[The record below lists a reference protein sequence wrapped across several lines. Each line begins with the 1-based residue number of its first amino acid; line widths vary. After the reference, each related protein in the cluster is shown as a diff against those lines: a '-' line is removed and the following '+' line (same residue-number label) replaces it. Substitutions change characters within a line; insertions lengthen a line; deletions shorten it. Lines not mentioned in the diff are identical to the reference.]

1 MTKNYCAAPW
11 RGLHIQVDGGISTC
25 CAGEFKLGNINT
37 DTIDF
42 ALSNE
47 KLKEVRRSIKSGVLH
62 KEYCKSCINA
72 SENKVKSERDW
83 HNSLNEDFDIN
94 TTGLD
99 YQFPVIFDARWN
111 NTCNSA
117 CAYCSPHFSSKWA
130 SLLSKRDSKPVKDNV
145 EKIKLFFSNN
155 ANKLKTVAMV
165 GGEPLLIKEN
175 ADLLNLIPAD
185 VTIDVIS
192 NFSVDVTKSKV
203 FEKLLAR
210 RKVLWHISMENIGE
224 RYEYVREQSNWQRVL
239 DNLKILG
246 NEVRNPPEKN
256 DHEIQFFSLYHLF
269 NSTRL
274 CEFKEFA
281 SEALSFFPHKFGKGH
296 PSKNIEIVWQNFQSP
311 DAICLDYYGKDVLD
325 ECIVELEKYLRTDV
339 LENEGIF
346 FREKISRFKTVST
359 NTSIDTITK
368 LKVFI
373 DRHETIFKNHGK
385 FKELWPEF
393 ASMIDKNL

>member
-1 MTKNYCAAPW
+1 MTKTFCAAPW

-25 CAGEFKLGNINT
+25 CAGGFKLGNINT

-42 ALSNE
+42 ALSNG

-62 KEYCKSCINA
+62 KEYCRSCINA

-83 HNSLNEDFDIN
+83 HNSLNENFDFD
-94 TTGLD
+94 TAGLD

-117 CAYCSPHFSSKWA
+117 CAYCSPFFSSKWA
-130 SLLSKRDSKPVKDNV
+130 SLLSERDSKPVKDNI

-203 FEKLLAR
+203 FEKLLTR
-210 RKVLWHISMENIGE
+210 RKVLWHISMENVGE
-224 RYEYVREQSNWQRVL
+224 RYEYVRQQSNWQRVL

-281 SEALSFFPHKFGKGH
+281 SEALSFFPHKFRKGH

-311 DAICLDYYGKDVLD
+311 DAICLDHYGKDVLD

-339 LENEGIF
+339 LQNEGIF

-359 NTSIDTITK
+359 NTTIDTITK

-393 ASMIDKNL
+393 SSMIDKN